1 MYSKGYF
8 REQKNRVGEGKL
20 EQLGVVV
27 VAAVQWLSCVQL
39 FVIPQT
45 VACQASLSFTI
56 SQSLL
61 KFVPAESIM
70 LSNHLNLCLP
80 LFLLSSIF
88 PSLKGSTSWNQ
99 DCWEKY
105 Q

>member
-45 VACQASLSFTI
+45 VACQASLS
-56 SQSLL
+56 
-61 KFVPAESIM
+61 IM
-70 LSNHLNLCLP
+70 VFRMGNTCTPMADSCQCIAKPIQYCKVN
-80 LFLLSSIF
+80 
-88 PSLKGSTSWNQ
+88 K
-99 DCWEKY
+99 
-105 Q
+105 